1 MGLNEDALR
10 ANRDSLLRASSADV
24 FEGNGYSLCR
34 IVARIF
40 PILNASLCLFEQF
53 YDIVI
58 QMHHTGA

>member
-40 PILNASLCLFEQF
+40 PILNASLCGGFKVEVQKVQH
-53 YDIVI
+53 D
-58 QMHHTGA
+58 AA